1 MTDELG
7 REELLE
13 ELEEVWENNY
23 VKDSK
28 LWKRNE
34 QAYRQLKALIQEPGE
49 KKGLIGMAGEIFNEA
64 HENQLEVTEEWI
76 EEKAQQLFQE
86 SKEGSFSIKSFCNFF
101 IRKIIEEM
109 PAKKAKRA
117 LTGMEGEMFNEAHKN
132 QPQVSEEFVDKWKS
146 QLLHEHNVYQS
157 NDFPEHYKFL
167 LECMLTE
174 LGVEVMKK

>member
-109 PAKKAKRA
+109 PAKKATVSEGIIKKYAVHMSVNAFYDADDHKKGTTPIFEYPRVENALIKFAQEAGLEVKKRA
-117 LTGMEGEMFNEAHKN
+117 
-132 QPQVSEEFVDKWKS
+132 
-146 QLLHEHNVYQS
+146 
-157 NDFPEHYKFL
+157 
-167 LECMLTE
+167 
-174 LGVEVMKK
+174 